1 MDSVNT
7 AAPHTACTPRVT
19 PADPGR
25 LVNGFSPGAG
35 TAYCFTALVT
45 QATAKPLSAQAHA
58 TPNVAGSSFQGAPNT
73 GPSTAYVGTQTTAI
87 NPDGNRRPSRSL
99 TPSTPEATCIQK
111 AVES

>member
-45 QATAKPLSAQAHA
+45 QATAKPLSAKAHA
-58 TPNVAGSSFQGAPNT
+58 VPKVAGSMRQGAPTT
-73 GPSTAYVGTQTTAI
+73 GPSTAYTGTHTTAI
-87 NPDGNRRPSRSL
+87 RPEGKRRPSRSL
-99 TPSTPEATCIQK
+99 TPSTPDATCN
-111 AVES
+111 